1 MKRLFLVFISG
12 VVTFA
17 VQAQQSLYPVQIKGK
32 WGYTNPQGKLVV
44 AAMYD
49 YAENFYEGYAVVALN
64 NQPCVININNTRVID
79 TGLYINIQHFSE
91 GLARV
96 MDTRQKQFFINQKG
110 EQVIVIPADVYDARP
125 FKNGLSGISKKADV
139 HETKFNNDIVNL
151 GYKFGFINKEGVE
164 VIPCTLDDADD
175 FMGGFTRYREGIRFG
190 VMDSTGKVIV
200 APKYFNIGRFM
211 EGLAV
216 ADGGGKYGFIDESG
230 AEVIKPI
237 YEYAYDFSEGL
248 AGVMLGGKYG
258 FVDAKGNM
266 VIKAEY
272 EAIRPFSEG
281 MAAVRLN
288 GKWGFI
294 DKKGRLQLRCVF
306 DGATL
311 FADDR
316 CPVLIKRKWGFIDRQ
331 GALVIPAEFD
341 AVGTFNDGIAEV
353 MIGQLSVYVNKQG
366 TVIPMLK

>member
-12 VVTFA
+12 FVAWA
-17 VQAQQSLYPVQIKGK
+17 VQAQQTLYPVQIKGK
-32 WGYTNPQGKLVV
+32 WGYTSPQGKLVV
-44 AAMYD
+44 SAMYD

-64 NQPCVININNTRVID
+64 NQPCVIDLSNKRVID

-96 MDTRQKQFFINQKG
+96 MDTKQKQFFINVKG
-110 EQVIVIPADVYDARP
+110 EQIIAIPDSVYDARP
-125 FKNGLSGISKKADV
+125 FKNGLSGIARKTDI

-151 GYKFGFINKEGVE
+151 GYKFGFMNKRGEE
-164 VIPCTLDDADD
+164 VIACKLDDADD
-175 FMGGFTRYREGIRFG
+175 FMDGFTRYREGIRFG
-190 VMDSTGKVIV
+190 VMDSTGKVV
-200 APKYFNIGRFM
+200 VEPRYFNIGRFF
-211 EGLAV
+211 EGMAV
-216 ADGGGKYGFIDESG
+216 VDGGGKYGFINEVG
-230 AEVIKPI
+230 VEVIKPI

-248 AGVMLGGKYG
+248 AGIRQEGKYG
-258 FVDAKGNM
+258 FIDAEGKV
-266 VIKAEY
+266 VIKPEY
-272 EAIRPFSEG
+272 EAIRPFSQG
-281 MAAVRLN
+281 LAAVRLN

-366 TVIPMLK
+366 TVIPILK